1 RGGRIGA
8 ARLRH
13 PSGCRPPSRPCAGR
27 SRRRRLPQAAWRAP
41 AGASRACLCQASR
54 QDSGRLVEYAAAQVR
69 GLRIPSGPPLCVQ
82 PHGTVSG
89 QACPPLK
96 RCAACSEGPQGRD
109 SLDQKSRIVAI
120 FNTNPEVL
128 ELVRESLQQ
137 AGFQAVI
144 AHIDDLKRGR
154 LDMIQFVEE
163 HKPDVIVYDVAPPYD
178 TNWTFLRLMRNSR
191 VMQNR
196 AFVVTTTNKRALE
209 ELIGP
214 NDVVE
219 LLCKPYD
226 LQQIVDACSAAFDKQ
241 VKVKSA

>member
-1 RGGRIGA
+1 MGSPLPRNCTLRSLKTQHADREGGA
-8 ARLRH
+8 LEA
-13 PSGCRPPSRPCAGR
+13 
-27 SRRRRLPQAAWRAP
+27 
-41 AGASRACLCQASR
+41 
-54 QDSGRLVEYAAAQVR
+54 
-69 GLRIPSGPPLCVQ
+69 
-82 PHGTVSG
+82 
-89 QACPPLK
+89 
-96 RCAACSEGPQGRD
+96 
-109 SLDQKSRIVAI
+109 KSRIIAI

-178 TNWTFLRLMRNSR
+178 TNWTFLRLMRNSK
-191 VMQNR
+191 VMQGR

-214 NDVVE
+214 ADVVE

-226 LQQIVDACSAAFDKQ
+226 LQQIVDACTAAFEKQ
-241 VKVKSA
+241 VKAKTA

>member
-1 RGGRIGA
+1 ME
-8 ARLRH
+8 
-13 PSGCRPPSRPCAGR
+13 
-27 SRRRRLPQAAWRAP
+27 
-41 AGASRACLCQASR
+41 
-54 QDSGRLVEYAAAQVR
+54 V
-69 GLRIPSGPPLCVQ
+69 
-82 PHGTVSG
+82 
-89 QACPPLK
+89 
-96 RCAACSEGPQGRD
+96 
-109 SLDQKSRIVAI
+109 KSRVIAI
-120 FNTNPEVL
+120 FNTNSEVL

-137 AGFQAVI
+137 AGFQAVM

-178 TNWTFLRLMRNSR
+178 TNWTFLRLMRNSK
-191 VMQNR
+191 VMQGR

-226 LQQIVDACSAAFDKQ
+226 LQQIVDACTAAFDKQ
-241 VKVKSA
+241 VKAAKTA